1 MGGLNPVRF
10 YGSHLPRPRI
20 YCDVKFNDARVD
32 PPAGVNAALLEWA
45 GNVPWRQ
52 GGTAVKRK
60 RLQGKVEGRMNKLR
74 NMEESDE
81 EEEELPAKKPAKVQ
95 QQRASASSTKA
106 TALSPASG
114 SRKVMNLTPIER
126 MLSSPEAKES
136 KAPPKRRILTQ
147 FNVQKTD
154 DDDKR
159 PTTEAKKDKSP
170 TKSARKQTRIVES
183 DSDSDDGLDAFLER
197 LEASKKSDRGIR
209 RSTRLQQGSP
219 RTPSAATKSGSPK
232 SGSPGSKDTKDFT
245 PKSYTTPKAGVHDSA
260 LESYSESESDTE
272 SSQSQFF

>member
-20 YCDVKFNDARVD
+20 YCDVKFNETRVD

-45 GNVPWRQ
+45 GTVPWRQ

-74 NMEESDE
+74 NMEESDDE
-81 EEEELPAKKPAKVQ
+81 EEAPAKKPAKVQ
-95 QQRASASSTKA
+95 QQRASVSSTKSK
-106 TALSPASG
+106 ALSPASG

-126 MLSSPEAKES
+126 MLSSPEAKEG

-154 DDDKR
+154 DDNKR
-159 PTTEAKKDKSP
+159 PTTEGKKDRSP
-170 TKSARKQTRIVES
+170 TKSARKQIRIAES

-219 RTPSAATKSGSPK
+219 RTPSAATNSASPNR
-232 SGSPGSKDTKDFT
+232 GSPGSKDTKDFT
-245 PKSYTTPKAGVHDSA
+245 PKSYTTPKARVHDSA